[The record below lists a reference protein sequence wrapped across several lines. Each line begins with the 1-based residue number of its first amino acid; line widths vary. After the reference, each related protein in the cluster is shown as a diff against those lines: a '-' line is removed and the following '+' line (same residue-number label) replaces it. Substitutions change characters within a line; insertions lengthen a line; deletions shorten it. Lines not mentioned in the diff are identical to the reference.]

1 VEIVT
6 LLQVGAFFSG
16 VAGQWLIARKSIHA
30 FLAWTI
36 SNNVLLIGFSV
47 ATHAWWLLAMYVVY
61 LVGSLLAW
69 RQWHQKEEK
78 TPHRIPK
85 IEV

>member
-16 VAGQWLIARKSIHA
+16 VAGQWLIAKKSMNA
-30 FLAWTI
+30 FLAWTV
-36 SNNVLLIGFSV
+36 SNVLLIGFSV

-69 RQWHQKEEK
+69 RQWYREQARSLHGLRKIK
-78 TPHRIPK
+78 T
-85 IEV
+85 